1 MSFNICVF
9 CGSSSP
15 KSDQIKNEV
24 ELLLDNLLADKR
36 LNLVYGGANIGIMG
50 VVAERFLQ
58 SGREVVGVMPS
69 FLKAREVDHPHLTE
83 FIETETMHQRKQ
95 LMYDKADVFL
105 VLPGGYG
112 TLDELFEAACWSQ
125 LDQHK
130 KPIYVYDAGNFF
142 SQLNGLISSMYEGGF
157 ISAADKE
164 IIQIFKDPLALSKA
178 ILSTK

>member
-1 MSFNICVF
+1 MSFNLCIF

-15 KSDQIKNEV
+15 KNKQIFDEV
-24 ELLLDNLLADKR
+24 EKLLDSLLDDKR
-36 LNLVYGGANIGIMG
+36 VNLVYGGANIGIMG
-50 VVAERFLQ
+50 MVAEKFLENE
-58 SGREVVGVMPS
+58 RKVIGVMPS

-95 LMYDKADVFL
+95 LMYDKSDAFL

-130 KPIYVYDAGNFF
+130 KPIYVFDAGGFF
-142 SQLNGLISSMYEGGF
+142 GQLSGLIDSMHKEGF
-157 ISAADKE
+157 ISSSDKE
-164 IIQIFKDPLALSKA
+164 IIQIEKDPLALSSG
-178 ILSTK
+178 ILATK